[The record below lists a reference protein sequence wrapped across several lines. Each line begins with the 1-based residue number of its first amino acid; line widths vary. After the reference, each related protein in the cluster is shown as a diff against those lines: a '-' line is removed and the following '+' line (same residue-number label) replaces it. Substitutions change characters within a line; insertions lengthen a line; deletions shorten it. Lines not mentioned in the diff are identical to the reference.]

1 MIKNLLLTGAI
12 MSTPALLLNAET
24 KVYTMDNLGDE
35 VHVANNG
42 KYCAVGDY
50 SQKFAY
56 VWSLESPDEFTLL
69 SENSVSLDVDDNGT
83 VVGYMLSENKT
94 VSRPCIWENGVRQE
108 LPVHAHIVNEGEAN
122 CISPDGKVIAGTQF
136 INDPTSPRG
145 GKYYP
150 CIWRKGDDGKWNLTS
165 YDNITLPKHQ
175 GFLTKCLYL
184 NGDDVIIGGRM
195 YTELGSTVPAM
206 IINGELKYWNK
217 LETKLEPAKYKDSW
231 IGTDPIT
238 GEQIFVDSLDDPR
251 INLYEEYYVDGYH
264 DTTLAFD
271 GELTSVDTSGNFYG
285 KRTRVLN
292 VDESG
297 DGDLIVG
304 AVIYNYLKDE
314 WTDDSKYDYYGTGI
328 DDARILFTLGDKII
342 IDGVNKQMSKEFG
355 FKPNREFNAVMSV
368 SDDGKVIGAM
378 TKEYTE
384 AIQGYQYYP
393 LMIVLDEPLVDT
405 TTGIESVTTE
415 DGVTVIV
422 TAGRIDVAG
431 ASEVAVYDLG
441 GKLVGTASTTY
452 VQPGI
457 YIVKAGDTTRKVVV
471 K

>member
-12 MSTPALLLNAET
+12 LSTPALLLNAET

-50 SQKFAY
+50 EQSFAY
-56 VWSLESPDEFTLL
+56 LWSLDSPEEFTLL
-69 SENSVSLDVDDNGT
+69 SDESVAYDVDDFGN
-83 VVGYMLSENKT
+83 VVGTTE
-94 VSRPCIWENGVRQE
+94 VSAGIWRPCIWENGVRQE

-122 CISPDGKVIAGTQF
+122 CITPDGKMIAGIQF

-150 CIWRKGDDGKWNLTS
+150 CIWKKGDDGKWNLNS

-184 NGDDVIIGGRM
+184 NGDDIIIGGRM

-238 GEQIFVDSLDDPR
+238 GGQIFVDSLDDPR

-314 WTDDSKYDYYGTGI
+314 WTDDSKYDYYSTGI
-328 DDARILFTLGDKII
+328 DDARILFPSGDKII

-393 LMIVLDEPLVDT
+393 LMIVLDEPLVET
-405 TTGIESVTTE
+405 TTGIGSVTTE

-431 ASEVAVYDLG
+431 ALEVTVYDLG
-441 GKLVGTASTTY
+441 GKLVGTTSTTY